1 MRNTKL
7 VLSLLA
13 AASFAAAQTCTH
25 ALLATPDNTATVM
38 VFRNGQL
45 LTAPNDYTIVATKF
59 LVKLWLNTD
68 RFVYIYQ
75 KKIGRRLTRE
85 DAACTGDKQGL
96 NPGQTMFSPAQVPT
110 SRFPQ

>member
-1 MRNTKL
+1 
-7 VLSLLA
+7 
-13 AASFAAAQTCTH
+13 
-25 ALLATPDNTATVM
+25 M

-59 LVKLWLNTD
+59 LVKLWLHTD
-68 RFVYIYQ
+68 AFAYIYQ
-75 KKIGRRLTRE
+75 KKIGRRFTRE
-85 DAACTGDKQGL
+85 DATCTGDKQGL